1 MNNELQEQ
9 KRQHA
14 LNIPHGLFVV
24 DQLLKVKS
32 DGQQVQVTLGWES
45 PNEGINPI
53 ATLVMPA
60 NFAETLAKSLQGI
73 NKPAKKS
80 R

>member
-1 MNNELQEQ
+1 MANETQSQ
-9 KRQHA
+9 KRQQA
-14 LNIPHGLFVV
+14 LNIPHGIFVV

-45 PNEGINPI
+45 PNEGINPT
-53 ATLVMPA
+53 ATLVMSA
-60 NFAETLAKSLQGI
+60 NFAEALSKALHGVS
-73 NKPAKKS
+73 KPVKKS